1 MLFNICTHAAN
12 FLRGKDEVKF
22 VTFET
27 LSKKNEPCNLICR
40 IQFKRPL
47 AANQLMQKKMAD
59 MATEVSSLPSRVQ
72 LF

>member
-1 MLFNICTHAAN
+1 M
-12 FLRGKDEVKF
+12 
-22 VTFET
+22 TFET
-27 LSKKNEPCNLICR
+27 LSKKNEPYNLFRR